1 MIHVC
6 MVRYGKELKGHS
18 TTKLV
23 KDIIEPV
30 NNNVENVK
38 FHILSDDEIRIGL
51 DGKIDICNY
60 SLSDAEIKRHNHWV
74 KCYFFDPKMIGANKD
89 DETIIVD
96 IDMFWYNDPSC
107 VINFPIKEGQF
118 ASMPRW
124 WAKDKMKD
132 CPISGNYYKFKS
144 HDFKHVA
151 QIFKIHYEYYQ
162 KYYYENGF
170 VERKDLGEQNFVWD
184 MVKHAE
190 LLLQP
195 AHWCFKESPE
205 YPERYIY
212 AFEDYTGDKY
222 LDWYDK
228 AIWTHSRKDTH

>member
-132 CPISGNYYKFKS
+132 CPISGNFYKFKS
-144 HDFKHVA
+144 HEFKHVA
-151 QIFKIHYEYYQ
+151 EIYKKHYHYFKKFYW
-162 KYYYENGF
+162 KNGL
-170 VERKDLGEQNFVWD
+170 VDREDLGEQNFVWD

-212 AFEDYTGDKY
+212 AFENYTGDKY

>member
-38 FHILSDDEIRIGL
+38 FHLLSDTPMVDFSNDVQIVNHYLKEE
-51 DGKIDICNY
+51 
-60 SLSDAEIKRHNHWV
+60 EIKRHNHWV

-132 CPISGNYYKFKS
+132 CPISGNFYKFKS
-144 HDFKHVA
+144 HEFKHVA
-151 QIFKIHYEYYQ
+151 EIYKKHYHYFKKFYW
-162 KYYYENGF
+162 KNGL
-170 VERKDLGEQNFVWD
+170 VDREDLGEQNFVWD

-212 AFEDYTGDKY
+212 AFENYTGDKY

>member
-1 MIHVC
+1 

-132 CPISGNYYKFKS
+132 CPISGNFYKFKS
-144 HDFKHVA
+144 HEFKHVA
-151 QIFKIHYEYYQ
+151 EIYKKHYHYFKKFYW
-162 KYYYENGF
+162 KNGL
-170 VERKDLGEQNFVWD
+170 VDREDLGEQNFVWD

-212 AFEDYTGDKY
+212 AFENYTGDKY

-228 AIWTHSRKDTH
+228 AIWTHSRKGTH

>member
-1 MIHVC
+1 
-6 MVRYGKELKGHS
+6 
-18 TTKLV
+18 
-23 KDIIEPV
+23 
-30 NNNVENVK
+30 
-38 FHILSDDEIRIGL
+38 
-51 DGKIDICNY
+51 
-60 SLSDAEIKRHNHWV
+60 
-74 KCYFFDPKMIGANKD
+74 
-89 DETIIVD
+89 
-96 IDMFWYNDPSC
+96 MFWYNDPSC

-132 CPISGNYYKFKS
+132 CPISGNFYKFKS
-144 HDFKHVA
+144 HEFKHVA
-151 QIFKIHYEYYQ
+151 EIYKKHYHYFKKFYW
-162 KYYYENGF
+162 KNGL
-170 VERKDLGEQNFVWD
+170 VDREDLGEQNFVWD

-212 AFEDYTGDKY
+212 AFENYTGDKY